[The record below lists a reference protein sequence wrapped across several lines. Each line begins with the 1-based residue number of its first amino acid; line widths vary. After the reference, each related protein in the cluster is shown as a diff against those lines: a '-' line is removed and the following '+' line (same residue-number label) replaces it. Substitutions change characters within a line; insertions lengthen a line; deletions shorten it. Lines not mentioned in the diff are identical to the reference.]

1 MNADFEIEYNSDI
14 IFIPLNTFPS
24 SLKKTAFYKNIYKT
38 YEKKNT
44 KFPLPLDIYNNEMNF
59 SMLHDMFNSLIE
71 IKKMIPGGKIS
82 HSNYDFILRNKTSII
97 HYFPKLKTSFE
108 TFGFI
113 GEVEI
118 LINTPEKDIIEG
130 IVVNN
135 YKELLIYCLRN
146 KLFDVTPTKVFHTAS
161 EHYNIEILEYIYK
174 NYKKEINFNSEANE
188 TNLLSL
194 SLSII

>member
-1 MNADFEIEYNSDI
+1 MMNSEFESETSSDI
-14 IFIPLNTFPS
+14 IFIQFNAFPS
-24 SLKKTAFYKNIYKT
+24 SLKKTPFYKNIYKT

-44 KFPLPLDIYNNEMNF
+44 IFPLPRHIYNNEMNF

-71 IKKMIPGGKIS
+71 IKKMIPGGNIS

-113 GEVEI
+113 GEVEL
-118 LINTPEKDIIEG
+118 LINAPEKDIIEG

-146 KLFDVTPTKVFHTAS
+146 NLFDVTPIKVFQTAS
-161 EHYNIEILEYIYK
+161 DHYNLEIIEYIYK
-174 NYKKEINFNSEANE
+174 NYNKEINFNNENNE
-188 TNLLSL
+188 TDLLSL
-194 SLSII
+194 SIT